1 MENNIYS
8 KIKERIEQAEQGY
21 IFVTSDFKDLAS
33 NSTVRKYLSRQVE
46 ENKIRR
52 IMDGIYEKPRYSK
65 ILKSYLHADPEKIAK
80 AIARNFH
87 WTIAPCGDIALNK
100 LVLSTQVPVV
110 WSYISDGPYRNFSW
124 DNFTISFKHRSNR
137 GISYMS
143 KTTTLV
149 VEAFRTLGKNRID
162 EIIIKKLKHLL
173 PKEEKQK
180 MLNEAKDT
188 AEWIYSA
195 IKKVCY

>member
-65 ILKSYLHADPEKIAK
+65 ILKS
-80 AIARNFH
+80 
-87 WTIAPCGDIALNK
+87 
-100 LVLSTQVPVV
+100 
-110 WSYISDGPYRNFSW
+110 
-124 DNFTISFKHRSNR
+124 
-137 GISYMS
+137 
-143 KTTTLV
+143 
-149 VEAFRTLGKNRID
+149 
-162 EIIIKKLKHLL
+162 
-173 PKEEKQK
+173 
-180 MLNEAKDT
+180 
-188 AEWIYSA
+188 
-195 IKKVCY
+195 